1 MSRQEAVRLRVVA
14 TGDALAAKLAEAV
27 VAEMVA

>member
-1 MSRQEAVRLRVVA
+1 MKLCDALEAKLRQR
-14 TGDALAAKLAEAV
+14 DALAAKLAEAV